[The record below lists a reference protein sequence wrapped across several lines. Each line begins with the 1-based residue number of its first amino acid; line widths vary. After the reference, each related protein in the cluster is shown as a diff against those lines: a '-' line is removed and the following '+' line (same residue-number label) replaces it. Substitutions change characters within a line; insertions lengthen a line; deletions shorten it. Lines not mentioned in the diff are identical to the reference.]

1 MTIIEKNIY
10 SHFSNG
16 NSIATFKLLVYK
28 LDTGDAIFNIFPYIH
43 LTDINMGS
51 RIIGLKMQSF
61 IYSYNNDCE
70 FKNTVKD
77 VITNYTGEI
86 IDNIDG
92 SMIITVPAE
101 GITITLG
108 CLSRPSDIGVSS
120 IIISNDK
127 QIKEFLVYTDI
138 DNNECNIFTRITKNN
153 SMDILLY
160 QPFKYD
166 KSVKLYDPDSLK
178 TLPEFSTV

>member
-28 LDTGDAIFNIFPYIH
+28 LDTGDAIFDIFPYIRF
-43 LTDINMGS
+43 TDINMGS

-70 FKNTVKD
+70 FKDAVED
-77 VITNYTGEI
+77 VITNYTGKI

-101 GITITLG
+101 GITITHG
-108 CLSRPSDIGVSS
+108 RLSIPSRIGVSS
-120 IIISNDK
+120 ILISNDK
-127 QIKEFLVYTDI
+127 EIKELLVYTDI
-138 DNNECNIFTRITKNN
+138 DNNECNIFIRSTENN
-153 SMDILLY
+153 LMDKLSY

-166 KSVKLYDPDSLK
+166 KTVKLYDPGSLK
-178 TLPEFSTV
+178 ILPEFSTV